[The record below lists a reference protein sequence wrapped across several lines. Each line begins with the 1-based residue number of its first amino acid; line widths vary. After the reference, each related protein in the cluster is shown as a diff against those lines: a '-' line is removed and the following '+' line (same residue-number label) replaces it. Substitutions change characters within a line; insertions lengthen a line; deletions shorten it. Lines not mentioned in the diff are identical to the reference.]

1 MAFSKID
8 TNGLALDSV
17 DNTILDL
24 ASNFAFSGTVTGA
37 GESNTPFFFTV
48 GVSSSQA
55 LSNQTF
61 TTLTNWNTPTKS
73 TQGTFSSGVY
83 TPGIAGKYFCYL
95 MCDIGNMADT
105 DRVFCRVQ
113 ADSDG
118 NGSFSQKGA
127 TGKDICAHGNADIAA
142 QTTMIIDC
150 TANTQIRAQGWHE
163 YGANRN
169 FQGGFFMVHLLNK
182 E

>member
-1 MAFSKID
+1 MAIDKIQSESI
-8 TNGLALDSV
+8 NLAD
-17 DNTILDL
+17 
-24 ASNFAFSGTVTGA
+24 NFAFTGTVTGA
-37 GESNTPFFFTV
+37 GENNTPFFFTT
-48 GVSSSQA
+48 GVSSNQA

-83 TPGIAGKYFCYL
+83 TPGIAGKYFCYT
-95 MCDIGNMADT
+95 MVDIGNMADT
-105 DRVFCRVQ
+105 DRVFCIIQ
-113 ADSDG
+113 ADNDG

-127 TGKDICAHGNADIAA
+127 TGKDVCAHANADIAP
-142 QTTMIIDC
+142 QTSVIIDC
-150 TANTQIRAQGWHE
+150 TANTQIRTQGWQE

-169 FQGGFFMVHLLNK
+169 HQGGFFMAFLLNK

>member
-1 MAFSKID
+1 MAFSKIIAESMDLTD
-8 TNGLALDSV
+8 TY
-17 DNTILDL
+17 
-24 ASNFAFSGTVTGA
+24 AFTGTVTGA
-37 GESNTPFFFTV
+37 GEVNTPFFFTV

-83 TPGIAGKYFCYL
+83 TPGIAGKYFFYL

-105 DRVFCRVQ
+105 DRVFCRIQ

-142 QTTMIIDC
+142 QTSMIINC

-163 YGANRN
+163 YGSNRN
-169 FQGGFFMVHLLNK
+169 FQGGFFMAHLLNK